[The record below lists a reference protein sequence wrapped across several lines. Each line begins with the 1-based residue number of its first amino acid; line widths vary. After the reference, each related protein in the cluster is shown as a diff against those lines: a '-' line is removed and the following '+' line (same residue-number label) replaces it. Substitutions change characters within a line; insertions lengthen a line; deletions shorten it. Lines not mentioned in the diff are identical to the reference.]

1 MKAII
6 IAFTFLFGILSFA
19 PNMQGGQFF
28 KLSEVA
34 EHYKSHQGSEE
45 QFVSFLDFVKDHYFK
60 NHDTKDNERNLPFKS
75 TVASA
80 FVLVIHQLELEPFH
94 EYLLM
99 VNEEKNFFGEPNSF
113 LQQKS
118 FSIWNPPRVV

>member
-1 MKAII
+1 MKATI

-28 KLSEVA
+28 KLSEVV
-34 EHYKSHQGSEE
+34 EHYESHQDSKE
-45 QFVSFLDFVKDHYFK
+45 QFQSFLDFVKDHYFT

-80 FVLVIHQLELEPFH
+80 FVLVIHQVKLEPIH
-94 EYLLM
+94 EYLFI
-99 VNEEKNFFGEPNSF
+99 VNEEKNFFGEPTSF
-113 LQQKS
+113 VQQKS
-118 FSIWNPPRVV
+118 FSIWNPPRVA